1 VSDSHKML
9 DTFLHQGVRPARS
22 FGRKGVAE
30 AEAVAAEAAA
40 QQAAAK
46 AEAERFADAVAGFK
60 VGGDQ
65 SDGGDQTEVAGFSLP
80 NDDQA
85 RLMVRGMIAAA
96 KADGV
101 LDDFER
107 SAILDRFHDLDGDD
121 VAFVKEELKKP
132 LDIQALAAEAKAE
145 GIGTELYIATLL
157 AIDIDTEEEERYL
170 GDLAE
175 LLDLDADTIADL
187 HARFANA
194 GLAGDAVDKPASS
207 MNEWYFAVDGRREG
221 PMHLLLASRFAK
233 LNPQARCWRAGYQ
246 SWVPISEAPELA
258 IADQPVF
265 RYTGKERS
273 DEEIDFNIFG
283 DETQFVE
290 VELDPGECAIGEA
303 GALMYKDT
311 LVRMEVILGDGAAPE
326 TGILGKIGAA
336 GKRVL
341 TGENLFLTLFTN
353 NDEKRK
359 ARVAFAAPY
368 PGTIVPLK
376 LDHYGGKVI
385 CQKDCFLAAAKGV
398 SIGVHLQRKLSA
410 GFFGGEGFIMQALE
424 GDGWVFVHAGGTIV
438 ERDLAPGETLD
449 VETGAVVGFT
459 DQVGFDISPA
469 GGVKT
474 MLFGGE
480 GLFLAHLK
488 GPGKVW
494 LQSLPV
500 AKLAA
505 RLAASVP
512 VEKT

>member
-1 VSDSHKML
+1 VSDSQKML

-30 AEAVAAEAAA
+30 AEAEAAEAATR
-40 QQAAAK
+40 QAAAK
-46 AEAERFADAVAGFK
+46 LEAERFADAVAGFK
-60 VGGDQ
+60 VGA
-65 SDGGDQTEVAGFSLP
+65 DGASEAAEGGFALP
-80 NDDQA
+80 NDAQA

-107 SAILDRFHDLDGDD
+107 AAILDRFHDLDADD
-121 VAFVKEELKKP
+121 VTFVKEELKKP
-132 LDIQALAAEAKAE
+132 LDIQTLAAEANTE

-170 GDLAE
+170 ADLAD
-175 LLDLDADTIADL
+175 LLELDAETVADL
-187 HARFANA
+187 HTRFANA
-194 GLAGDAVDKPASS
+194 GLAGDAVDKPANS

-221 PMHLLLASRFAK
+221 PMHLLLASRFAR
-233 LNPQARCWRAGYQ
+233 LNPQARCWRAGYET
-246 SWVPISEAPELA
+246 WVPISQVPELD

-290 VELDPGECAIGEA
+290 FELDPGECAIGEA

-311 LVRMEVILGDGAAPE
+311 LVRMEVILGDGAAPQA
-326 TGILGKIGAA
+326 GLLSKIGAA

-410 GFFGGEGFIMQALE
+410 GFFGGEGFIMQSLE

-469 GGVKT
+469 GGVRT

-488 GPGKVW
+488 GPGRVW

-500 AKLAA
+500 VKLAG
-505 RLAASVP
+505 RLKAALP
-512 VEKT
+512 TDNG